1 MRSQRLIAG
10 ISAAFLT
17 AQLMLLPVAS
27 FAQESS
33 TVANTRGVQVVP
45 QQNVEIRNDFQFG
58 PTRFE
63 LTLAP
68 GEEKTIE
75 IQLTSRMGRQ
85 ASFTLEQEDFSPSEN
100 ENEQTRLY
108 GKQKGPYSAKDWI
121 TPLVGNITLT
131 HGDRAYI
138 PVTVR
143 VPADADPGD
152 HYAALLSKRDINP
165 DETGGG
171 IAVVSRVGTLF
182 LITVEGAVERN
193 GSLVNF
199 STPKGLYT
207 DSNVPFLLRAKND
220 GTVRM
225 YPEGQ
230 IEIRNILGVAVDRIP
245 VREWIVLRNSTR
257 SLTLDWKPTFALGRY
272 TAEAQLKVFGENMPT
287 MSVSFWVI
295 PILPVI
301 IVLLAIFLVSFLVQ
315 YFMSHFEIR
324 KKKDA

>member
-1 MRSQRLIAG
+1 MRPQRHIAG
-10 ISAAFLT
+10 ISAAFLI
-17 AQLMLLPVAS
+17 AQHLLLPVVAV
-27 FAQESS
+27 AQESS
-33 TVANTRGVQVVP
+33 PVANARGVQVVP
-45 QQNVEIRNDFQFG
+45 QQNVDIRNDFQFG

-68 GEEKTIE
+68 GEEKTVE

-85 ASFTLEQEDFSPSEN
+85 ASFSMEKEDFSPSEN

-108 GKQKGPYSAKDWI
+108 GNQKGPFSAKDWL

-143 VPADADPGD
+143 VPPDADPGD
-152 HYAALLSKRDINP
+152 HYAALLAKRDIDPN
-165 DETGGG
+165 ETNGG

-182 LITVEGAVERN
+182 LITVEGSVERK
-193 GSLVNF
+193 GSLMNF
-199 STPKGLYT
+199 STPKSLYT
-207 DSNVPFLLRAKND
+207 DSHVPFLLRAKND

-225 YPEGQ
+225 YPDGQ
-230 IEIRNILGVAVDRIP
+230 VEIRNILGVAVDRLP
-245 VREWIVLRNSTR
+245 VKDWIVLRNSTR

-272 TAEAQLKVFGENMPT
+272 TAEAQLKVFGED
-287 MSVSFWVI
+287 MSVIKVAFWVI

-315 YFMSHFEIR
+315 YFLSHFEIR
-324 KKKDA
+324 KK